1 MATTRRQFI
10 KRGLGMVT
18 VSVALP
24 QVWLS
29 GARAETS
36 DPDRKILIV
45 LEMLGGN
52 DGLNTVIP
60 YTDSRYYSFRPTL
73 GIKEAELKDAQGRST
88 IISDRFGLHPSM
100 GQMKALYDAGKV
112 AIVSG
117 VGYPEPSLS
126 HFLSADIWH
135 TTNLTGKGD
144 GWLGRYSET
153 ALAGQPGLS
162 AVSIGA
168 RPPKTFT
175 SSKVVVPNIFNFDL
189 YSFQTDQKYA
199 GNRSRKLDTFNAL
212 YSRSFPEDS
221 FAGAVSNIGLDAVTG
236 ASRIGLAPAA
246 YRSTVVYPANNP
258 LAAGLKMLA
267 QIITA
272 IPEARLLYVQMGF
285 FDHHGQQIAGATSKL
300 TGQHATLLQ
309 YFSDGVKA
317 FYDDMIEHELAD
329 KVMIMQWSEFGR
341 RPNENNSLGTD
352 HGTSSS
358 LFIIGNPVAGGLYG
372 QQPSL
377 EATALDEAGN
387 MKFTVDFRSVYAT
400 VIDRWLGGD
409 SREVLGASFE
419 NVGFIR

>member
-24 QVWLS
+24 QLWRSV
-29 GARAETS
+29 ARAES
-36 DPDRKILIV
+36 PDPDRKILVV

-52 DGLNTVIP
+52 DGLNTVVP

-73 GIKEAELKDAQGRST
+73 GIKEAELKTAQGQST

-100 GQMKALYDAGKV
+100 GQMKQLYDAGKV
-112 AIVSG
+112 AIVQG

-126 HFLSADIWH
+126 HFMSADIWH
-135 TTNLTGKGD
+135 TTNLAGKGD

-153 ALAGQPGLS
+153 ALAGRPGLS
-162 AVSIGA
+162 AVSIGS
-168 RPPKTFT
+168 RPPKTFA
-175 SSKVVVPNIFNFDL
+175 SSKVVIPNIFSFDL
-189 YSFQTDQKYA
+189 YSFQTDQKYVN
-199 GNRSRKLDTFNAL
+199 NRNRKLDAFNAL
-212 YSRSFPEDS
+212 YSRSFPEES
-221 FAGAVSNIGLDAVTG
+221 FADAVSNVGSDAVTG
-236 ASRIGLAPAA
+236 AGRIGLAPTN
-246 YRSTVVYPANNP
+246 YRSTVTYPANNP

-272 IPEARLLYVQMGF
+272 IPEARLLYVQLGF
-285 FDHHGQQIAGATSKL
+285 FDHHGQQIAGPTSKL

-309 YFSDGVKA
+309 YFSDAVKA
-317 FYDDMIEHELAD
+317 FYDDMLEHELAD
-329 KVMIMQWSEFGR
+329 KVLIMQWSEFGR

-352 HGTSSS
+352 HGTASS
-358 LFIIGNPVAGGLYG
+358 LFIIGNPVAGGFYG

-377 EATALDEAGN
+377 EAMALDGAGN

-400 VIDRWLGGD
+400 VIDGWLGGD
-409 SREVLGASFE
+409 SGEVLGAPFE
-419 NVGFIR
+419 NLGFIR

>member
-24 QVWLS
+24 QVWLG
-29 GARAETS
+29 GARAQAG
-36 DPDRKILIV
+36 DPDRRILVVI
-45 LEMLGGN
+45 EMLGGN
-52 DGLNTVIP
+52 DGLNTVVP

-73 GIKEAELKDAQGRST
+73 GIKDTELKDAQGRTT

-100 GQMKALYDAGKV
+100 GRMKELYDAGRV
-112 AIVSG
+112 AIVQG

-135 TTNLTGKGD
+135 TTNPTGKGD
-144 GWLGRYSET
+144 GWLGRYAEA
-153 ALAGQPGLS
+153 ALQGQPGLS
-162 AVSIGA
+162 AVSIGP

-175 SSKVVVPNIFNFDL
+175 SSKVVVPNIFSFDL

-199 GNRSRKLDTFNAL
+199 SNRSRKIDAFNAI
-212 YSRSFPEDS
+212 YGRSFPDNS
-221 FAGAVSNIGLDAVTG
+221 FASNVSNIGLDAVTG
-236 ASRIGLAPAA
+236 AARIGAAPAN
-246 YRSTVVYPANNP
+246 YRSTVLYPANNP

-272 IPEARLLYVQMGF
+272 IPETRLLYVQFGF
-285 FDHHGQQIAGATSKL
+285 FDHHANQIGGPTSKL
-300 TGQHATLLQ
+300 TGQHATLLE

-329 KVMIMQWSEFGR
+329 KVLLLQWSEFGR
-341 RPNENNSLGTD
+341 RPNQNNSLGTD
-352 HGTSSS
+352 HGTASS

-372 QQPSL
+372 EQPSL
-377 EATALDEAGN
+377 DALALDEAGN
-387 MKFTVDFRSVYAT
+387 LKFTVDFRSVYAT
-400 VIDRWLGGD
+400 VIDGWLGGD
-409 SREVLGASFE
+409 SEQVLGSRYE

>member
-24 QVWLS
+24 QVWLG
-29 GARAETS
+29 GARAQAG
-36 DPDRKILIV
+36 DPDRRILVVI
-45 LEMLGGN
+45 EMLGGN
-52 DGLNTVIP
+52 DGLNTVVP

-73 GIKEAELKDAQGRST
+73 GIKDTELKDAQGRTT

-100 GQMKALYDAGKV
+100 GRMKELYDAGRV
-112 AIVSG
+112 AIVQG

-135 TTNLTGKGD
+135 TTNPTGKGD
-144 GWLGRYSET
+144 GWLGRYAEA
-153 ALAGQPGLS
+153 ALEGEPGLS
-162 AVSIGA
+162 VVSIGP

-175 SSKVVVPNIFNFDL
+175 SSKVVVPNIFSFDL

-199 GNRSRKLDTFNAL
+199 SNRSRKIDAFNAI
-212 YSRSFPEDS
+212 YGRSFPDNS
-221 FAGAVSNIGLDAVTG
+221 FASNLSNIGLDAVTG
-236 ASRIGLAPAA
+236 AARIGAAPAN

-272 IPEARLLYVQMGF
+272 IPETRLLYVQFGF
-285 FDHHGQQIAGATSKL
+285 FDHHANQIGGPTSKL
-300 TGQHATLLQ
+300 TGQHATLLE

-329 KVMIMQWSEFGR
+329 KVVILQWSEFGR
-341 RPNENNSLGTD
+341 RPNQNNSLGTD
-352 HGTSSS
+352 HGTASS

-377 EATALDEAGN
+377 DALALDEAGN
-387 MKFTVDFRSVYAT
+387 LKFNVDFRSVYAT
-400 VIDRWLGGD
+400 VIDGWLGGD
-409 SREVLGASFE
+409 SEQVLGSRYE

>member
-24 QVWLS
+24 HLWLS
-29 GARAETS
+29 GARAQS
-36 DPDRKILIV
+36 PDPDRKILIV
-45 LEMLGGN
+45 LELLGGN
-52 DGLNTVIP
+52 DGLNTVVP

-73 GIKEAELKDAQGRST
+73 GIKEAELKTVQGQST

-100 GQMKALYDAGKV
+100 GQMKTLYDAGRV
-112 AIVSG
+112 AIVQG

-135 TTNLTGKGD
+135 TTNLAGKGD
-144 GWLGRYSET
+144 GWLGRYAET
-153 ALAGQPGLS
+153 ALAGRPGLS
-162 AVSIGA
+162 AVSIGS

-189 YSFQTDQKYA
+189 YSFQTDQKYTS
-199 GNRSRKLDTFNAL
+199 NRSRQLDTFNAL
-212 YSRSFPEDS
+212 YSRSFPEEN
-221 FAGAVSNIGLDAVTG
+221 FASAVSNIGLDAVTG
-236 ASRIGLAPAA
+236 AGRIGQAPTN

-285 FDHHGQQIAGATSKL
+285 FDHHGQQIAGPTSKL

-309 YFSDGVKA
+309 NFSDGVKA
-317 FYDDMIEHELAD
+317 FYDDMLEHELAD
-329 KVMIMQWSEFGR
+329 KVLIMQWSEFGR

-358 LFIIGNPVAGGLYG
+358 LFIIGNPVAGGFYG

-400 VIDRWLGGD
+400 VIDDWLGGD
-409 SREVLGASFE
+409 SREVLGARYE